1 MKNKIISL
9 CLVFALLFS
18 QIKPTFAMSRE
29 PSPSLQ
35 ISASSSF
42 YNRHRFGITI
52 LFLSAFAAI
61 NGACGYLFGYKKGNS
76 DHLDKLKEIHFEG
89 TCLMSSGTFPQ
100 GPYFAPS
107 IAAKYIEQVFYE
119 DVPMLYKKDTFP
131 ATHLAAIEAYLRVI
145 SSQLKSCS
153 FKHELSAMSQTMRRL
168 ILDEYDKPV
177 TVGYLVN
184 LLNQAKDLVSQAPQ
198 EISKQVEQD
207 KKRATKHD
215 L

>member
-18 QIKPTFAMSRE
+18 QTKPISAMMES
-29 PSPSLQ
+29 SPGPE
-35 ISASSSF
+35 ISASNNF
-42 YNRHRFGITI
+42 YNRHRLGLTI
-52 LFLSAFAAI
+52 LFLTTFAAI
-61 NGACGYLFGYKKGNS
+61 SGACGYLFGYKKGNS
-76 DHLDKLKEIHFEG
+76 DHLDNLKEIHFEG
-89 TCLMSSGTFPQ
+89 TRLMSSGAFPN
-100 GPYFAPS
+100 GVFYAPS
-107 IAAKYIEQVFYE
+107 MAAKYIEQVFYE

-131 ATHLAAIEAYLRVI
+131 ATHIASIEAYLRVI
-145 SSQLKSCS
+145 SDHFKDSQ
-153 FKHELSAMSQTMRRL
+153 FKHELDAMSQTMRRL

>member
-1 MKNKIISL
+1 
-9 CLVFALLFS
+9 
-18 QIKPTFAMSRE
+18 
-29 PSPSLQ
+29 
-35 ISASSSF
+35 
-42 YNRHRFGITI
+42 
-52 LFLSAFAAI
+52 
-61 NGACGYLFGYKKGNS
+61 
-76 DHLDKLKEIHFEG
+76 
-89 TCLMSSGTFPQ
+89 
-100 GPYFAPS
+100 
-107 IAAKYIEQVFYE
+107 
-119 DVPMLYKKDTFP
+119 MLYKKDTFP